1 MVSEMFLSQ
10 ATSTDRRGK
19 RGLPRPFAVW
29 NGDVEIALCILA
41 AVESL
46 WKFGQRPKRSGNRSW
61 KRKRHAFCGVKLPVK
76 PLQLNIG

>member
-1 MVSEMFLSQ
+1 MASEMFLSQ

-19 RGLPRPFAVW
+19 QGLPRPFAVW

-46 WKFGQRPKRSGNRSW
+46 WGSLESDQRVEIEAGKEKDMRS
-61 KRKRHAFCGVKLPVK
+61 VE
-76 PLQLNIG
+76 